1 MSIPPRWSTRSSWW
15 GMGQTVKTIVVIVG
29 VFAAQL
35 YLAEMMEV
43 WHIRPDFILVLLVF
57 ISARYGR
64 IPGILF
70 GFTAGL
76 LQDAMGSLS
85 VLGANA
91 LAKSI
96 VGYTLGTLNGTLA
109 VWTPRLVNLYV
120 YGTLVGHAIIYQ
132 TVMSQGLQV
141 SFGMLLARIGLEAF
155 ISSVIVTGLR
165 FMFPLMPSRA

>member
-1 MSIPPRWSTRSSWW
+1 
-15 GMGQTVKTIVVIVG
+15 MGQILKIVAVVVG
-29 VFAAQL
+29 VFLAQL
-35 YLAEMMEV
+35 YLAEAMEV
-43 WHIRPDFILVLLVF
+43 WQIRPDFILVLLVY

-91 LAKSI
+91 LAKSVI
-96 VGYTLGTLNGTLA
+96 GYTLGTLNGTLA
-109 VWTPRLVNLYV
+109 VWTPRIVNVYV
-120 YGTLVGHAIIYQ
+120 YGTLLGHAIIYQ
-132 TVMSQGLQV
+132 TVMSQGLDLPI
-141 SFGMLLARIGLEAF
+141 GMLLARIGLEAF

-165 FMFPLMPSRA
+165 FLFPLVPSQV

>member
-1 MSIPPRWSTRSSWW
+1 MSQIL
-15 GMGQTVKTIVVIVG
+15 KIVAVVVG
-29 VFAAQL
+29 VFLAQL
-35 YLAEMMEV
+35 YLAEAMEV
-43 WHIRPDFILVLLVF
+43 WQIRPDFILVLLVY

-91 LAKSI
+91 LAKSVI
-96 VGYTLGTLNGTLA
+96 GYTLGTLNGTLA
-109 VWTPRLVNLYV
+109 VWTPRIVNVYV
-120 YGTLVGHAIIYQ
+120 YGTLLGHAIIYQ
-132 TVMSQGLQV
+132 TVMSQGLDLPI
-141 SFGMLLARIGLEAF
+141 GMLLARIGLEAF

-165 FMFPLMPSRA
+165 FLFPLVPSQV